1 MARGLAAAAAVV
13 VLAWVYVG
21 PVDTPLDIGKTSGA
35 AAGGVSDSELADHRD
50 DGDGGS
56 NDYLSEERC
65 QPVDDMN
72 DPSDGV
78 VPSPEEL
85 LPDPELCPEFYEGN
99 PGAAPPPPVSAP
111 PVSPGPSVGAP
122 DPAPYDPC
130 ADPASLNG
138 NPCVP
143 VGDYPTYPSPDP
155 PYPTYPADPPL
166 PQPDY

>member
-1 MARGLAAAAAVV
+1 MRAGGDGRRGWRYAAGAVAAISV
-13 VLAWVYVG
+13 
-21 PVDTPLDIGKTSGA
+21 TSGMLA
-35 AAGGVSDSELADHRD
+35 CGGGASPRD
-50 DGDGGS
+50 FASDGDDPES
-56 NDYLSEERC
+56 RSYLSEERC

-99 PGAAPPPPVSAP
+99 PEAPGVAPPPSTTP
-111 PVSPGPSVGAP
+111 PVSPGPSPG
-122 DPAPYDPC
+122 DSDTTPYDPC
-130 ADPASLNG
+130 AEGESLNG

-155 PYPTYPADPPL
+155 PNPSYPVDPP
-166 PQPDY
+166 PSQPDY